1 MRFPAALAML
11 ALLAA
16 CGQKGPLYLRDSP
29 PPGVRPAKP
38 KPYDPVPYPREPSAE
53 EEQK

>member
-1 MRFPAALAML
+1 VW

-38 KPYDPVPYPREPSAE
+38 KAYEPLPYPREP
-53 EEQK
+53 EQEQNDNAK